1 MLKKLVR
8 DMVDMKKDTNQTSG
22 DGKMQC
28 VRCKLRWIGLVD
40 QTCGRKDSELHEV
53 LVSLSNHKGT
63 CGENNHQNK

>member
-40 QTCGRKDSELHEV
+40 
-53 LVSLSNHKGT
+53 
-63 CGENNHQNK
+63 